1 MTGLMALTAAVGW
14 LPRSLAQRYLLC
26 RFWEM
31 SPLLV
36 RIPLASRMGMAAEV
50 ISAISSAVLV
60 KKGLRAEYQRWNG
73 NVPSLPVN
81 LFRSVE
87 VH

>member
-1 MTGLMALTAAVGW
+1 M
-14 LPRSLAQRYLLC
+14 
-26 RFWEM
+26 
-31 SPLLV
+31 

-73 NVPSLPVN
+73 NVPLLPVN